1 MDIRWYGN
9 HLSLMNMAIVLRPT
23 YHDEIDA
30 EIAMWVIKMTNLLD
44 EESVKH

>member
-30 EIAMWVIKMTNLLD
+30 EIAMLGNKDDKLA
-44 EESVKH
+44 